1 MKVSRQF
8 MVVIGASVVLLSA
21 VLWGK
26 MRAKNFWDGATPAI
40 SLSEAVETVLAA
52 NPGTAA
58 VDATLKRESNNWAW
72 EVKLDN
78 DLEVYI
84 DANTNQ
90 IIKTEHGWNLGDIPL
105 LSSLLLSR

>member
-1 MKVSRQF
+1 MKASRQF
-8 MVVIGASVVLLSA
+8 IVVIGAGVILLSA

-26 MRAKNFWDGATPAI
+26 IRAKDSWDGATPAI
-40 SLSEAVETVLAA
+40 SLNEAVETVLAA

-58 VDATLKRESNNWAW
+58 MDATLKRESNNWAW
-72 EVKLDN
+72 EVKLNN

-90 IIKTEHGWNLGDIPL
+90 IIKTEQGWDLGDIPL